1 MALLMLHLSA
11 ACYQPRWALKLVMR
25 VCIFLGAMLVLVFL
39 CMLDLTCVPV
49 SVLGGKSGHRLYKQS
64 KIEVTSTQA
73 AKLFAQRLLI
83 KVKFETE
90 RC

>member
-1 MALLMLHLSA
+1 MQLIVGSELTLPFPRLGGRPCLRRCVALLMLHLSA

-64 KIEVTSTQA
+64 K
-73 AKLFAQRLLI
+73 R
-83 KVKFETE
+83 
-90 RC
+90 

>member
-11 ACYQPRWALKLVMR
+11 ARWALKLVMR

-49 SVLGGKSGHRLYKQS
+49 SVLGGQSGHRLYKQS
-64 KIEVTSTQA
+64 K
-73 AKLFAQRLLI
+73 R
-83 KVKFETE
+83 
-90 RC
+90 